1 MKVKAFQC
9 STLKQFYVFL
19 SEIQCRNE
27 MTRYIHLWTWDR
39 TVTCSRIYLQLS
51 FTENPYQCSSSHDAY
66 NPISHVRWRRKHADI
81 GEPLSALLGLW
92 EVSVGLLKCNQ
103 PRGCASDEWL
113 KMLLLEI
120 VLGVKKSWCFSHCLS
135 RFDRERSNDEVLF
148 FDCFCS
154 IASKIEVSFVQ
165 MC

>member
-1 MKVKAFQC
+1 MNDFYSAGMYWR
-9 STLKQFYVFL
+9 LKWRATYTYEL
-19 SEIQCRNE
+19 EI
-27 MTRYIHLWTWDR
+27 
-39 TVTCSRIYLQLS
+39 VQLPVLEFTFNRLDIGRLNVQ
-51 FTENPYQCSSSHDAY
+51 FTENPHQCSSSHDAY
-66 NPISHVRWRRKHADI
+66 NPIPHVRWRRKHADI

>member
-1 MKVKAFQC
+1 MYWRLNWRATYTC
-9 STLKQFYVFL
+9 ER
-19 SEIQCRNE
+19 EI
-27 MTRYIHLWTWDR
+27 
-39 TVTCSRIYLQLS
+39 VQLPVLEFIFNRLDIGRLNVH
-51 FTENPYQCSSSHDAY
+51 FTENPHKCSSSHDAY
-66 NPISHVRWRRKHADI
+66 NPIPHVRWWRKHADI

-92 EVSVGLLKCNQ
+92 EVSVRLWSVINQ
-103 PRGCASDEWL
+103 GTVPLMGDWL
-113 KMLLLEI
+113 KMWLLQT
-120 VLGVKKSWCFSHCLS
+120 VLGVKKSWCFSHCLC